1 MRRESNNRTGRAT
14 RVRLRAA
21 ARSQAEP
28 AAARSSSSR
37 RFLRDRIA
45 PGVRVLF
52 VGINP
57 GIRSAEIG
65 HHFAGYSNRFWKL
78 LHDAHLVPEPI
89 GTEDDGR
96 LPEWGYGITN
106 LIRRP
111 TPGIGDLRRDEY
123 EAGRARLVALVRK
136 YRPEVVALVGVTLYR
151 TLFPHAAAASPV
163 TGGPR
168 LGRGSRHAAPQRT
181 VEQASEGVALSRRRG
196 RGSRPGAPEPTDEG
210 VVEQASEGV
219 ALSGRR
225 GRASDRPVAHPVRLG
240 LQADTLGGARVFVLP
255 NPSGRNANYSY
266 PQMLAAFSD
275 LRRYLLGRIS

>member
-1 MRRESNNRTGRAT
+1 MRRESM
-14 RVRLRAA
+14 
-21 ARSQAEP
+21 
-28 AAARSSSSR
+28 
-37 RFLRDRIA
+37 FLRDRIA

-78 LHDAHLVPEPI
+78 LFDARLVPEHI

-106 LIRRP
+106 LIRRA

-151 TLFPHAAAASPV
+151 ALFPGAAAASPV

-168 LGRGSRHAAPQRT
+168 LG
-181 VEQASEGVALSRRRG
+181 G